1 MGLLCFSA
9 IYLFTRYNKQTFL
22 FGCLHV
28 IVILSDKTVNRSHGT
43 TIQSSVV
50 MPEYTTIKVKS
61 KTRDKLQEMGS
72 MKDSYDTVID
82 RLINDHEELETLKKD
97 NERFSRV
104 SGQG

>member
-1 MGLLCFSA
+1 METN
-9 IYLFTRYNKQTFL
+9 IYE
-22 FGCLHV
+22 CLHG
-28 IVILSDKTVNRSHGT
+28 ITILSDKTVNRSHGT

-82 RLINDHEELETLKKD
+82 RLITAYEELEAIRNGK
-97 NERFSRV
+97 EREKEDR
-104 SGQG
+104 